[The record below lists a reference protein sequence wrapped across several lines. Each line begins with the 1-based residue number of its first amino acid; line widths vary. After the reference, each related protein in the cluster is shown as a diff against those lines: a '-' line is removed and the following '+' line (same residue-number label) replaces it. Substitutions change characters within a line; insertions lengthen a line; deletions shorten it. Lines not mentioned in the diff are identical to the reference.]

1 MDLTRMPYWV
11 KMYVNSRLIA
21 RNIIEMGFGVL
32 LLYLV
37 GLFFLYKEPSTFKIN
52 DISFFILFGLFPFAL
67 MQWIVYSYVKI
78 KGLSEVVNDIP
89 KKEILVYNLIG
100 ILLHISLCIL
110 LGNILPK

>member
-21 RNIIEMGFGVL
+21 RNIFEMGFGVL
-32 LLYLV
+32 LLYLG